1 MISRIIIK
9 GIQLYGIVRLC
20 PAANAGRGK
29 INFYNRG
36 KTVILTETRGL
47 LNFKK
52 QLLNLAGGVTFIADR
67 EKPDPAVVC
76 EETG

>member
-1 MISRIIIK
+1 M
-9 GIQLYGIVRLC
+9 
-20 PAANAGRGK
+20 
-29 INFYNRG
+29 
-36 KTVILTETRGL
+36 ILTETRGL